1 VVLVFRDVSKT
12 RKMAAEMTY
21 QATHDSLTGL
31 INRREFE
38 RRIEAALHISKT
50 QHKENSLLYL
60 DLDQFKIVN
69 DTCGHV
75 AGDELLRQ
83 LSSLLQK
90 KLRQTDTLARL
101 GGDEFGVLL
110 ESCST
115 ETALKIAETI
125 RLTVSD
131 FHFVWKDK
139 SFSVG
144 VTIGLVTF
152 CNDGI
157 TLTDVLQMAD
167 SACYIAKEK
176 GRNRIQI
183 YQPENQEFANR
194 HGQMGWIE
202 RIRGALTDNHF
213 VLHSQ
218 QLLALNG
225 DTSATHHHELL
236 IRMNDD
242 GTTIPPM
249 AFIPA
254 AERYGLM
261 AQIDRWV
268 VTTAFEEYALHRNGL
283 APQKIYAINLSGTTL
298 GDEDF
303 LNFLHAQFKQF
314 KMPPSNICFEIT
326 ETAAIANLT
335 QAVKFIQELQ
345 AIGCLFALD
354 DFGSGMSSFGYLKNL
369 PVNFLKIDGGFVRDM
384 ANNPID
390 RAMVESINNIG
401 HVMGI
406 KTIAEGVENEETIK
420 LLRDIGVDFAQGYA
434 IQVPEPFRK
443 TKE

>member
-1 VVLVFRDVSKT
+1 MKKIPS
-12 RKMAAEMTY
+12 
-21 QATHDSLTGL
+21 ATATLT
-31 INRREFE
+31 
-38 RRIEAALHISKT
+38 ISKT
-50 QHKENSLLYL
+50 QHKENTLL

-144 VTIGLVTF
+144 VTIGLATF
-152 CNDGI
+152 SNSGI
-157 TLTDVLQMAD
+157 TLTDILQMAD
-167 SACYIAKEK
+167 SACYVAKEK

-194 HGQMGWIE
+194 HGQIGWIE
-202 RIRGALTDNHF
+202 RIRSALSNNHF
-213 VLHSQ
+213 VLDSQ
-218 QLLALNG
+218 PLLALKG
-225 DTSATHHHELL
+225 DPQNTQHHELL
-236 IRMNDD
+236 LRMNDHN
-242 GTTIPPM
+242 TRTPPM

-261 AQIDRWV
+261 SQIDRWV
-268 VTTAFEEYALHRNGL
+268 VTTAFQEYALHNTES
-283 APQKIYAINLSGTTL
+283 PPHKTYAINLSGTTL

-303 LNFLHAQFKQF
+303 LTFLHAQFKQYNI
-314 KMPPSNICFEIT
+314 PPANICFEIT

-369 PVNFLKIDGGFVRDM
+369 PVNFLKIDGSFVRDM
-384 ANNPID
+384 INNPID

-406 KTIAEGVENEETIK
+406 KTIAEGVENDATIQ
-420 LLRDIGVDFAQGYA
+420 LLREIGVDFAQGYA
-434 IQVPEPFRK
+434 IQQPEPFRK
-443 TKE
+443 PN